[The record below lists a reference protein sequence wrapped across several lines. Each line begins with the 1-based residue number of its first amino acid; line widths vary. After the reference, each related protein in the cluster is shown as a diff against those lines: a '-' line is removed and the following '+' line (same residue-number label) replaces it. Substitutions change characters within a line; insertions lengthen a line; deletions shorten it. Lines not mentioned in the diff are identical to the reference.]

1 MPDAFAPVDGEIA
14 RAVLEAIE
22 PYQAAPGID
31 GVNWRR
37 LRILQTSL

>member
-31 GVNWRR
+31 DVNWRR